1 VSGPEQSSRDQL
13 IEQLRADN
21 ARLTAENAEQRADN
35 QRLRAENKDLAERLA
50 RLERLISRNSGNSS
64 MPPSVDDLPG
74 RTPPAPKP
82 PRGSRRGKGKQKG
95 APGAALSP
103 VGHPNRRVPSYP
115 GRCGGCQAGLDPLVH
130 EVVGMLARQQID
142 IPLVTA
148 TVTEYQLHSLRC
160 GCGHVTRA
168 DLPAGVANAAIS
180 IGPNLQTLAVYLLV
194 VHAIPVER
202 TCQVIADLTGAKVS
216 AGFVHGML
224 ARAAALLAGFET
236 LTKMLIILAHVVH
249 FDETTLRVGA
259 RGTKRYVW
267 TASTK
272 LYTAYYLGCRGGA
285 SFEAFGIG
293 PNLHGGVIVHD
304 RLDLYDRK
312 TPAGVD
318 HQLCG
323 SHLVRDLDSAAEDY
337 PDAHW
342 PAQAR
347 RSLLALNT
355 AAHAAR
361 AAGADHIPAAIAD
374 KHTLDFRRA
383 VRVGLAEI
391 PRRPGPKHSTRQPPG
406 RCLLEVLRDREDD
419 VLRYA
424 RDLRVPFT
432 NNLAERD
439 LRPWKTVQKI
449 SGRLQSKDATGHRLT
464 IRGYVST
471 AIKHGLDAM
480 TVLRDAILGIPW
492 MPPIPMLI

>member
-1 VSGPEQSSRDQL
+1 MTGPEQSSRDQL
-13 IEQLRADN
+13 IDQLRADN
-21 ARLTAENAEQRADN
+21 ARLVADNAE
-35 QRLRAENKDLAERLA
+35 LRAENKDLAGRLA
-50 RLERLISRNSGNSS
+50 RLERLVSRNSGNSS
-64 MPPSVDDLPG
+64 MPPSMDDLPG
-74 RTPPAPKP
+74 RTPPAPRP
-82 PRGSRRGKGKQKG
+82 PGGTRRGKGKQKG

-103 VGHPNRRVPSYP
+103 VENPARRVPAYP
-115 GRCGGCQAGLDPLVH
+115 KRCGVCQAGLDPLVH
-130 EVVGMLARQQID
+130 EAAGMLARQQID

-160 GCGHVTRA
+160 GCGQVTRA
-168 DLPAGVANAAIS
+168 ELPAGVADAPIS

-224 ARAAALLAGFET
+224 ARAAALLEAFET
-236 LTKMLIILAHVVH
+236 LTKMLIILAYVVH
-249 FDETTLRVGA
+249 FDETTLRAGGK
-259 RGTKRYVW
+259 GTKQYVW
-267 TASTK
+267 TASTT
-272 LYTAYYLGCRGGA
+272 LYTSYYLGDRSGA
-285 SFEAFGIG
+285 SFRASGIG
-293 PNLHGGVIVHD
+293 PNLHGSVIVHD

-312 TPAGVD
+312 APAGVS

-337 PDAHW
+337 PGAHW

-347 RSLLALNT
+347 RALLALNN

-361 AAGADHIPAAIAD
+361 ASGAGHIPAAILD
-374 KHTLDFRRA
+374 KHTLDLRRA
-383 VRVGLAEI
+383 VRVGLAQI
-391 PRRPGPKHSTRQPPG
+391 PRRPGPRSSTRQHPG
-406 RCLLEVLRDREDD
+406 RCLLEVFRDREHD

-424 RDLRVPFT
+424 RDLRIPFT

-449 SGRLQSKDATGHRLT
+449 SGRLQSSTATEHRLT
-464 IRGYVST
+464 IRGYIST

-480 TVLRDAILGIPW
+480 TVLRDAILGTPW
-492 MPPIPMLI
+492 MPPIPMII

>member
-1 VSGPEQSSRDQL
+1 VSGSEQSSGDQL
-13 IEQLRADN
+13 IAELRVDNDRLRADN
-21 ARLTAENAEQRADN
+21 AE
-35 QRLRAENKDLAERLA
+35 LRAENRRLRADGEDLAERLA

-64 MPPSVDDLPG
+64 MPPSLDDLPG
-74 RTPPAPKP
+74 RTPPTPERRPGVK
-82 PRGSRRGKGKQKG
+82 RGRGKQKG

-103 VGHPNRRVPSYP
+103 VERPGRRVPRFP
-115 GRCGGCQAGLDPLVH
+115 VRCAGCQGGLDPLVH
-130 EVVGMLARQQID
+130 EVAGMLARQQLD

-168 DLPAGVANAAIS
+168 DLPTGVCDAPIS
-180 IGPNLQTLAVYLLV
+180 IGPNLQSLAVYLMV

-202 TCQVIADLTGAKVS
+202 TCQLIADLTGAQLS
-216 AGFVHGML
+216 PGFVHGML
-224 ARAAALLAGFET
+224 ARAADLLAGFET

-249 FDETTLRVGA
+249 FDETTLRAGA
-259 RGTKRYVW
+259 KGTKQYVW
-267 TASTK
+267 TASTTF
-272 LYTAYYLGCRGGA
+272 YTSYYLGDRSGA
-285 SFEAFGIG
+285 SFQAFGIG
-293 PNLHGGVIVHD
+293 PNLSSSVIVHD

-312 TPAGVD
+312 TPIGVE

-347 RSLLALNT
+347 RALLALNN

-374 KHTLDFRRA
+374 QHTHDFRHA

-391 PRRPGPKHSTRQPPG
+391 PRRHGPKNSTRQHPG

-449 SGRLQSKDATGHRLT
+449 SGRLQSSTATKHRLT
-464 IRGYVST
+464 IRGYIST
-471 AIKHGLDAM
+471 AIKHGQDAM
-480 TVLRDAILGIPW
+480 TVLRDAIRGTPW
-492 MPPIPMLI
+492 MPPIPLII

>member
-1 VSGPEQSSRDQL
+1 VSEPGSSRDPRGELIDQL
-13 IEQLRADN
+13 QADN
-21 ARLTAENAEQRADN
+21 D
-35 QRLRAENKDLAERLA
+35 RLRAENRDLAGRLA

-64 MPPSVDDLPG
+64 MPPSADDLPG

-82 PRGSRRGKGKQKG
+82 PSGSKRGKGKQKG

-103 VGHPNRRVPSYP
+103 VEHPDRRVPRFP
-115 GRCGGCQAGLDPLVH
+115 ARCAGCQGGLDPLIH
-130 EVVGMLARQQID
+130 EVAGMLARQQLD

-160 GCGHVTRA
+160 GCGRVTRA
-168 DLPAGVANAAIS
+168 DLPDGVADAAIS

-202 TCQVIADLTGAKVS
+202 TCQLIADLTGAQLS
-216 AGFVHGML
+216 QGFVHGML
-224 ARAAALLAGFET
+224 ARAAVLLEVFGT
-236 LTKMLIILAHVVH
+236 LTKMLIILSHVVH
-249 FDETTLRVGA
+249 FDETTLRAGA
-259 RGTKRYVW
+259 KGTKQYVW
-267 TASTK
+267 TASTR
-272 LYTAYYLGCRGGA
+272 LYTAYHLGDRSGA
-285 SFEAFGIG
+285 AFQSFGIG
-293 PNLHGGVIVHD
+293 PNLHGSVIVHD

-347 RSLLALNT
+347 RALLALNN
-355 AAHAAR
+355 AAHSAR
-361 AAGADHIPAAIAD
+361 AAGAGHIPAAILD
-374 KHTLDFRRA
+374 KHTLDLRRA

-391 PRRPGPKHSTRQPPG
+391 PRRPGPKNSTRQHPG
-406 RCLLEVLRDREDD
+406 RCLLEVFRDREDD

-424 RDLRVPFT
+424 RDLRIPFT

-449 SGRLQSKDATGHRLT
+449 SGRLQSEKATEHRLT
-464 IRGYVST
+464 IRGYIST

-480 TVLRDAILGIPW
+480 TVLRDAILGTSW
-492 MPPIPMLI
+492 MPPIPLLI

>member
-13 IEQLRADN
+13 IDRLRADN
-21 ARLTAENAEQRADN
+21 ARLVADNAE
-35 QRLRAENKDLAERLA
+35 LRAENKDLAGRLA

-64 MPPSVDDLPG
+64 MPPSLDDLPG

-82 PRGSRRGKGKQKG
+82 PGGVKRGKGKQKG

-103 VGHPNRRVPSYP
+103 VEHPGRRVPAYP
-115 GRCGGCQAGLDPLVH
+115 ERCGGCQAGLDPLVH
-130 EVVGMLARQQID
+130 EVAGILARQQID
-142 IPLVTA
+142 VPLVTA
-148 TVTEYQLHSLRC
+148 TVTEYQLYSLRC

-168 DLPAGVANAAIS
+168 ELPAGVADAPIS

-202 TCQVIADLTGAKVS
+202 TCQVIADLTGARVS

-224 ARAAALLAGFET
+224 ARAAALLEGFGT
-236 LTKMLIILAHVVH
+236 LTKILIILAYVVH
-249 FDETTLRVGA
+249 FDETTLRAGGK
-259 RGTKRYVW
+259 GTKQYVRA
-267 TASTK
+267 ASTT
-272 LYTAYYLGCRGGA
+272 LYTSYYLGDRSEA
-285 SFEAFGIG
+285 SFKASGIG
-293 PNLHGGVIVHD
+293 PSLWGSVIVHD

-337 PDAHW
+337 PGAHW

-347 RSLLALNT
+347 RALLALNN

-361 AAGADHIPAAIAD
+361 ASGAGHIPAAILD
-374 KHTLDFRRA
+374 KHTLDLRRA
-383 VRVGLAEI
+383 VRVGLAGI
-391 PRRPGPKHSTRQPPG
+391 PRRPGPRNSTRQHPG
-406 RCLLEVLRDREDD
+406 RCLLEVMRDREHD

-449 SGRLQSKDATGHRLT
+449 SGRLQSSTATEHRLT
-464 IRGYVST
+464 IRGYIST

-480 TVLRDAILGIPW
+480 TVLRDAILGTPGCH
-492 MPPIPMLI
+492 PSP